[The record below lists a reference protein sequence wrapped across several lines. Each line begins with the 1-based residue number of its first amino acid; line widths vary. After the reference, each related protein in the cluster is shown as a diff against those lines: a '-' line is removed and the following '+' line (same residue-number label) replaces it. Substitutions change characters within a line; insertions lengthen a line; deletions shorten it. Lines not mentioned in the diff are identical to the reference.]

1 MDDSSD
7 KIDKILRGKRIKEI
21 REKELHMNKAKL
33 ASLIGISGQFLG
45 LVEEG
50 KGNLVYKSLK
60 KLMKIS
66 GHSADYILFG
76 LDDNI
81 IKDTRKL
88 LNNYTDLEI
97 LEGIEIIKKL
107 SVFIKNTD
115 NTDLEEKKRSKQ
127 WSKLI

>member
-33 ASLIGISGQFLG
+33 ANLIGISGQFLG

-115 NTDLEEKKRSKQ
+115 NTDLEEKKEASNEA
-127 WSKLI
+127 S

>member
-21 REKELHMNKAKL
+21 REKELHMNKSKL

-81 IKDTRKL
+81 IKDTRKI

-107 SVFIKNTD
+107 SVFIKGTGNI
-115 NTDLEEKKRSKQ
+115 DLEEKKEASNEA
-127 WSKLI
+127 S

>member
-76 LDDNI
+76 LDDSI
-81 IKDTRKL
+81 ISNTQK
-88 LNNYTDLEI
+88 I
-97 LEGIEIIKKL
+97 LDKYQDKQIIESI
-107 SVFIKNTD
+107 
-115 NTDLEEKKRSKQ
+115 
-127 WSKLI
+127 KLIENISIFMKNL

>member
-1 MDDSSD
+1 
-7 KIDKILRGKRIKEI
+7 
-21 REKELHMNKAKL
+21 MNKAKL

-115 NTDLEEKKRSKQ
+115 NTDLEEKKEASNEA
-127 WSKLI
+127 S